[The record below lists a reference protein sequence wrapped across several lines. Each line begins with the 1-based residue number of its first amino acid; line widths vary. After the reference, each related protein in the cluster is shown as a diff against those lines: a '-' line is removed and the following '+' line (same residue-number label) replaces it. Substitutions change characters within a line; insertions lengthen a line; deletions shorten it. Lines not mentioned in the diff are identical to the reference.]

1 MNFLI
6 VGGGGFAKEVV
17 QYAEDCISS
26 GFLHGQIR
34 GVFSPTTPEADIL
47 TKTEWLG
54 SEDDYTFRSEDRL
67 LIALGD
73 GRKRLA
79 LAAKLEQ
86 AGANFATLIHPTA
99 YVAPTASVG
108 LGCIIAPFGFVGPSA
123 ILANHTVL
131 NTYASIGH
139 DGQTAQGVTLSPY
152 ACINGNA
159 WLGEAAFLG
168 SHASVSPWVKMGRI
182 SKLTAGSVLSADC
195 PDGSLMIGNPAKG
208 RVMFR

>member
-1 MNFLI
+1 MI

-17 QYAEDCISS
+17 QYVEDCLVAGTFS
-26 GFLHGQIR
+26 GQIK

-47 TKTEWLG
+47 AQTNWLG
-54 SEDDYTFRSEDRL
+54 SEDDYAFKAEDRV

-73 GRKRLA
+73 GRKRLSI
-79 LAAKLEQ
+79 AAKLEQ
-86 AGANFATLIHPTA
+86 AGAHFVPLIHPTA
-99 YVAPTASVG
+99 YVAPTAAIG
-108 LGCIIAPFGFVGPSA
+108 LGCIIAPYGFVGPSA
-123 ILANHTVL
+123 KLASQTVL

-159 WLGEAAFLG
+159 QLGEAAFLG
-168 SHASVSPWVKMGRI
+168 SRASVSPRVKMGRI